1 MNRHS
6 IISLS
11 VIIALSCGS
20 VNAFASNFMT
30 MDEKATAIQSIRN
43 EANQAMED
51 KQAALKAYNAD
62 RSPENMARLGDI
74 ENSLRTA
81 GDRINAVQAT
91 EMAPDAPRPVTQ
103 RAPQLLQQKTPHIT
117 GTTYRNAVISMQQVT
132 TGPALPAGTAVNP
145 LTPPKRLQWLR
156 HKSQAQLTAPQW
168 CLCSKR
174 QQDQPYPLARRLL
187 RPRLLILQPP
197 RKHLITLQVLP

>member
-117 GTTYRNAVISMQQVT
+117 GKSQQ
-132 TGPALPAGTAVNP
+132 GQPYLLELPLTP

>member
-51 KQAALKAYNAD
+51 KQAALKLTM
-62 RSPENMARLGDI
+62 PTVHLKI
-74 ENSLRTA
+74 W
-81 GDRINAVQAT
+81 
-91 EMAPDAPRPVTQ
+91 PV
-103 RAPQLLQQKTPHIT
+103 
-117 GTTYRNAVISMQQVT
+117 
-132 TGPALPAGTAVNP
+132 
-145 LTPPKRLQWLR
+145 
-156 HKSQAQLTAPQW
+156 
-168 CLCSKR
+168 
-174 QQDQPYPLARRLL
+174 
-187 RPRLLILQPP
+187 
-197 RKHLITLQVLP
+197 